1 MVLHLLAAM
10 RVVGLVRDR
19 GVLKPDLIQPLKED
33 DCFLV
38 LGQNRRLEKEMP
50 FFICLTPPPL

>member
-19 GVLKPDLIQPLKED
+19 GVLKPDLIQPLKEG

-50 FFICLTPPPL
+50 SSFA